1 MPALAHHP
9 PIIWELSWV
18 GVGWGLSIRLPGAA
32 LALAGAA
39 LNALPPSTM
48 VVGELLP
55 GTRLWGWARTF
66 RKPAGHLL
74 PNLYDTPGH
83 RTALGSRERPDPSML
98 ASTLTFL

>member
-9 PIIWELSWV
+9 PIVWELSWV
-18 GVGWGLSIRLPGAA
+18 GVGQGLSIRPPGA

-39 LNALPPSTM
+39 LNALPPSTAA
-48 VVGELLP
+48 VGELLP
-55 GTRLWGWARTF
+55 GTRLWGVG
-66 RKPAGHLL
+66 PAGHLL

-98 ASTLTFL
+98 APTLTFL